1 MFRKTVNQ
9 KTEKIERNAPCW
21 CGSGKK
27 YKTCHMQF
35 DEKLKKFAMAGY
47 IVPDRSLIKTPA
59 QVEGIKKSSV
69 INRACLDNVGKAIR
83 AGMSTQ
89 EIDDIVYETT
99 VSMGGIPADLHYE
112 GYPKSVCTSIN
123 DEVCHGIPDEN
134 IILKEGDIVNVDCST
149 ILNGYFSDSSR
160 MFCIG
165 EVSEEKQR
173 LVRVTKECV
182 EIGLQNVKPWRCLG
196 DMGDAVH
203 QHALKNGYTVVKEIG
218 GHGIGLQFHED
229 PFVSY
234 ISKPGTEMLMVPGMC
249 FTIEPMVNMG
259 TDRIYEDENN
269 GWTIYTGD
277 GKPSAQWEIQ
287 VLVTETGAEVLTW

>member
-9 KTEKIERNAPCW
+9 KIEKIERNAPCW

-99 VSMGGIPADLHYE
+99 VSMGGIPADLH
-112 GYPKSVCTSIN
+112 
-123 DEVCHGIPDEN
+123 
-134 IILKEGDIVNVDCST
+134 
-149 ILNGYFSDSSR
+149 
-160 MFCIG
+160 
-165 EVSEEKQR
+165 
-173 LVRVTKECV
+173 
-182 EIGLQNVKPWRCLG
+182 
-196 DMGDAVH
+196 
-203 QHALKNGYTVVKEIG
+203 
-218 GHGIGLQFHED
+218 
-229 PFVSY
+229 
-234 ISKPGTEMLMVPGMC
+234 
-249 FTIEPMVNMG
+249 
-259 TDRIYEDENN
+259 
-269 GWTIYTGD
+269 
-277 GKPSAQWEIQ
+277 
-287 VLVTETGAEVLTW
+287 